1 MSGAGWICD
10 GRGATPGFQ
19 CGVRHLWRRF
29 IRSAPQRR
37 ITFPSYHPPIRRARI
52 KARSRR
58 RGWEGLQSMPEP
70 VYDLSTGKQVAT
82 AYWPEELP
90 EPPKPKR
97 AVRTKRLPYTEPIG
111 KAVPK

>member
-1 MSGAGWICD
+1 
-10 GRGATPGFQ
+10 
-19 CGVRHLWRRF
+19 
-29 IRSAPQRR
+29 
-37 ITFPSYHPPIRRARI
+37 
-52 KARSRR
+52 
-58 RGWEGLQSMPEP
+58 MPEP